1 MYYYGKKWKVV
12 FSFNVLIHIFFI
24 SFIINLFIVFYSI
37 YSLLDGFLFNNIQG
51 SKLKI
56 KKDFYNLK

>member
-1 MYYYGKKWKVV
+1 MEKIGKVV
-12 FSFNVLIHIFFI
+12 FGFNILIHVFFV
-24 SFIINLFIVFYSI
+24 SFIINLFIVFYSL
-37 YSLLDGFLFNNIQG
+37 YSFSDSFLFHNIQG

>member
-1 MYYYGKKWKVV
+1 MMEKNGRKVFK
-12 FSFNVLIHIFFI
+12 FSFLIHIFFI
-24 SFIINLFIVFYSI
+24 SFIINLFIIFYSV